1 MTAAAHHTGEPMA
14 LDEFLALPVDN
25 TYRYEL
31 ADGELHVNARP
42 IQPHLRAAHRLVHQL
57 NQQLPGG
64 LEAFAEPDVVVNP
77 DQLKGRVRIPDAV
90 VTASQWRDERRLA
103 VDEVL
108 LAVEIIS
115 PGSWREDLIVKP
127 VEYAEAGIP
136 HLWIIGLT
144 DGPITLAPYELVEN
158 DRHYRQH
165 RPLNGV
171 VDIDAP
177 WPLTLDLDSLTA
189 PR

>member
-1 MTAAAHHTGEPMA
+1 MTAATHHTGEPMT

-42 IQPHLRAAHRLVHQL
+42 IQPHLRAGHRLVQQL
-57 NQQLPGG
+57 NDQLPRG
-64 LEAFAEPDVVVNP
+64 LEAFTEPDVVVKP
-77 DQLKGRVRIPDAV
+77 DHAKGRVRIPDVV
-90 VTASQWRDERRLA
+90 VTPSQWRDERRLA

-136 HLWIIGLT
+136 HLWIISLT
-144 DGPITLAPYELVEN
+144 DGPVTLAPYRLVED
-158 DRHYRQH
+158 DRHYQQH
-165 RPLNGV
+165 RPLTGAV
-171 VDIDAP
+171 ELAAP